1 MSKTAILVDGSFYL
15 HMAKKAWGEKS
26 PEVRADELHKYALSH
41 IRVRRFAAEEDSRRS
56 LYRIFYYDC
65 PPATGISIKQPW
77 NGRNATFSSKR
88 GSGKWRS
95 QFLAELAGKR
105 KVAMRMGE
113 VSFKHA
119 RFIPTERAIDDLIS
133 GRRVFGDLGP
143 DDFVPTGIKQE
154 GVDMRIGLDVASLA
168 SGKIVDQIILIA
180 GDSDFIP
187 VAKAARRAGI
197 DFIVDPMG
205 HKIHDEM
212 KVQVDAVEDLSGI
225 SDYDESEIVA
235 NELEYHTN

>member
-1 MSKTAILVDGSFYL
+1 
-15 HMAKKAWGEKS
+15 
-26 PEVRADELHKYALSH
+26 
-41 IRVRRFAAEEDSRRS
+41 
-56 LYRIFYYDC
+56 
-65 PPATGISIKQPW
+65 
-77 NGRNATFSSKR
+77 
-88 GSGKWRS
+88 
-95 QFLAELAGKR
+95 
-105 KVAMRMGE
+105 
-113 VSFKHA
+113 
-119 RFIPTERAIDDLIS
+119 
-133 GRRVFGDLGP
+133 
-143 DDFVPTGIKQE
+143 
-154 GVDMRIGLDVASLA
+154 MRIGLDVASLA